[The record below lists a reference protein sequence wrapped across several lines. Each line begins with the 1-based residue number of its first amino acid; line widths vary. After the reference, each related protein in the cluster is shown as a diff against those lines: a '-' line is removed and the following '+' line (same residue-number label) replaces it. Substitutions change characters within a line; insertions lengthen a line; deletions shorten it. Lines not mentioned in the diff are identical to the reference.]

1 MIKYKN
7 LYPKDYNTLL
17 SSGLANSLCILFGV
31 DTIENDTTSEFVDL
45 VNCAKRVDK
54 ALIYCP
60 SAVGEWVLESEVAL
74 KSELLSF
81 AQLELHCVSDS
92 SKRRNVGL
100 LGMIAGKTISSKD
113 MKKGELLAPTIFDA
127 LKKTKKKSLIISTLP
142 ASFNDLFKS
151 KSVDII
157 KVKSGAESVNT
168 ALKII
173 KEDVY
178 DLVFVIDGDYED
190 CVRIGLPLSKSAKKV
205 LEKQVSRFSLLND
218 ATDVYWKGDILFGFC
233 PERGCHRGLFAS
245 RFSSMK
251 PSDTN
256 VTHFYSVKEG

>member
-7 LYPKDYNTLL
+7 LYPKEYNTLH
-17 SSGLANSLCILFGV
+17 SASLANSLCALFGV
-31 DTIENDTTSEFVDL
+31 EPIENDTTSEFIDL

-60 SAVGEWVLESEVAL
+60 LAVGEWILESQVAL
-74 KSELLSF
+74 KSELLSV
-81 AQLELHCVSDS
+81 AELEIHCVSDS
-92 SKRRNVGL
+92 SRKRNVGL
-100 LGMIAGKTISSKD
+100 LGMFSGKSLSSKD
-113 MKKGELLAPTIFDA
+113 VKKGELLAPTIFDA

-142 ASFNDLFKS
+142 TSFNELFKS

-173 KEDVY
+173 KENVY
-178 DLVFVIDGDYED
+178 DLIFVLDADYED
-190 CVRIGLPLSKSAKKV
+190 CVRVELPLSKGAKKV

-218 ATDVYWKGDILFGFC
+218 ATDVYWKGDMLLGFC
-233 PERGCHRGLFAS
+233 PDRGCHRGLFTS

-251 PSDTN
+251 SADTN
-256 VTHFYSVKEG
+256 VTHFYGVKEQ